1 MSSRFE
7 IIHRF
12 SMSGPEEGD
21 KIDDTVL
28 VIDDDGTELIEI
40 REGTLRQ
47 RKALAHRIANL
58 LNKAD
63 AIFMET
69 R

>member
-1 MSSRFE
+1 
-7 IIHRF
+7 
-12 SMSGPEEGD
+12 MSGPEEG
-21 KIDDTVL
+21 DTVL